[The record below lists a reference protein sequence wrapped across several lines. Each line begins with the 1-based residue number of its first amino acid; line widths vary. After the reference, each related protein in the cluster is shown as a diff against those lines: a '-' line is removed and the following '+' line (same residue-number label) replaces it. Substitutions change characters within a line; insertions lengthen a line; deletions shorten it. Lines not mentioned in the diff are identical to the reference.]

1 MYTLWKKY
9 ENIHCLYTLYHA
21 VNVQYKNYDKT
32 DKENTNCWKKYK
44 LQNGEQTILDREQ
57 QDKKGLNTQINEI
70 TKHQVFRIS
79 N

>member
-1 MYTLWKKY
+1 MFSTKIMIKL
-9 ENIHCLYTLYHA
+9 I
-21 VNVQYKNYDKT
+21 
-32 DKENTNCWKKYK
+32 KENTNCWKKYK